1 MTQTLSPI
9 SLSSRKREQHRR
21 KTEKYDVIKQK
32 LVRVSC
38 YAKTLKTHKSYTRHN
53 QIKWLCR

>member
-38 YAKTLKTHKSYTRHN
+38 YAKTLKTRKSYTRHN
-53 QIKWLCR
+53 QIK